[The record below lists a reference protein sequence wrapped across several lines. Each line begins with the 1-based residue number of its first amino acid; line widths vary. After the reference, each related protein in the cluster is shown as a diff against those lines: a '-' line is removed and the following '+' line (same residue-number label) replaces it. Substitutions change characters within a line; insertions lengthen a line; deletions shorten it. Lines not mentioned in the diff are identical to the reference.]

1 MASGRTRWRALWDS
15 MTLEPERAWAQMIAA
30 RLPEALGMERLARA
44 SRPHGRVLSGELLAD
59 PDLQR

>member
-1 MASGRTRWRALWDS
+1 MASGRFGWRRLWDS

-30 RLPEALGMERLARA
+30 RLPEAVGMQRLAREQ
-44 SRPHGRVLSGELLAD
+44 RPRQRVLSGELLAD